1 MLGTRTNALLQLCW
15 PKYQRTAERHS
26 CKENQSPPILSTS
39 SVLLGE
45 PFFKLNALIALS
57 LPLYCGT
64 ICWPHDETVETYL
77 WTRVEVVRAYPAS
90 LAIDEFLD
98 TELLLAVPPPSW
110 SGASLLQLEK
120 MGLHKFWVLSL
131 PGGTTV
137 LGRLKR
143 KVKRASVRKDLW
155 PPSNLYLWKRTYLP
169 LLSRGC
175 MCNLGSTAGVIGFV
189 LDTIYHGALCEP
201 RLFSESLTKLFCC
214 QGFLTCTESSPS
226 GGCAGRGEAASQ
238 TTLQD
243 FLGPLRPRWKWC
255 VIKEFIISHRHFV
268 CFL

>member
-45 PFFKLNALIALS
+45 PFFKLNAWSLIALS
-57 LPLYCGT
+57 LPLSCGT
-64 ICWPHDETVETYL
+64 ICRPHNETVETYL

-98 TELLLAVPPPSW
+98 TELLLAVPPPPSW

-175 MCNLGSTAGVIGFV
+175 MCTLGSTAGVIGFV

-201 RLFSESLTKLFCC
+201 RLFCC
-214 QGFLTCTESSPS
+214 HFRIFDETIL
-226 GGCAGRGEAASQ
+226 
-238 TTLQD
+238 L
-243 FLGPLRPRWKWC
+243 PR
-255 VIKEFIISHRHFV
+255 FSH
-268 CFL
+268 L